1 MVIIYRA
8 VILQCSFSVT
18 DITDTLSDGIS
29 PFLNFIKHTV
39 RSESDGAIT
48 QSLDSELDDN
58 NLCFSTDSALTSP
71 FDKLFDALNVSN
83 YNESY
88 KSLKPFRMPYR
99 SDQRLKTKDQK
110 LKTKDQRSKTKN
122 QRPKT
127 KNQRPKTKNQRPKTQ
142 DQRPK
147 TNNQTPNTKHQKPN
161 TKNQR
166 PKTQDQRP
174 KARDQ

>member
-1 MVIIYRA
+1 MSLFPGQRCEVSKNFNRSKKSAKLVKVYVLYGNNLPYA

-71 FDKLFDALNVSN
+71 LI
-83 YNESY
+83 SY
-88 KSLKPFRMPYR
+88 LMP
-99 SDQRLKTKDQK
+99 
-110 LKTKDQRSKTKN
+110 
-122 QRPKT
+122 
-127 KNQRPKTKNQRPKTQ
+127 
-142 DQRPK
+142 
-147 TNNQTPNTKHQKPN
+147 
-161 TKNQR
+161 
-166 PKTQDQRP
+166 
-174 KARDQ
+174 